1 MVLSFSFLRRKHVFH
16 FGLINFISLY
26 IFDIHIEFDARRK
39 MTAISHYKKALI
51 SFKISCISFESL
63 RILYRFR
70 SKWLNFCCE
79 LNCFFFLLNTKDL
92 HNCCALGRTWCGVSP
107 TCTTGTC
114 QTRGWRCSP
123 SSGFSSWWCSCAPG
137 PWGARCVRTACS
149 QVGGSAGSCPRARR
163 SCLWPC
169 SRRTRWYFNFAGYYW

>member
-1 MVLSFSFLRRKHVFH
+1 MWRLNIMMNVGTQIVMYCGFLFQLSQEKTCLLFWADQFYWERHV
-16 FGLINFISLY
+16 SLY

-79 LNCFFFLLNTKDL
+79 LNWFFFFINTKDL

-137 PWGARCVRTACS
+137 PWGARCVRTAWC
-149 QVGGSAGSCPRARR
+149 QVGGSAGSCPRA
-163 SCLWPC
+163 
-169 SRRTRWYFNFAGYYW
+169 